1 LRFPLFIAL
10 RYLFSKKSTHV
21 INIIS
26 GISVTGILVGTCA
39 LVILLS
45 AFNGLE
51 SWVVN
56 LYNSFDPDIRV
67 EAKSRKFFQETEL
80 PRTKIL
86 EISGVERVMQVIEEN
101 GLLTHRDAQYVCTI
115 KGVSDELVKMSGL
128 DTMMVEGDFRLNRGQ
143 IPMAVVG
150 SGIAYALSL
159 SLNDLESPLDIY
171 VPKANASFSLNPAEA
186 FHSSSI
192 RSAGIFEVQPE
203 FDLKYIIVPIGFARE
218 LFHRETELSSYEIQ
232 LKPDADLDQVMKSL
246 KALTGEGF
254 AIKNR
259 FQQHELLYKIINA
272 EKWGVFLILA
282 FILLIAI
289 FNVTG
294 SLTMLI
300 VDKSRDIRT
309 LQSLGA
315 SWSVIR
321 LIFFL
326 EGMMISFLGMS
337 IGIVTGLVVVY
348 LQSKFNLVL
357 INGEDAYPVLVKG
370 ADILYISLTVLA
382 IGALASWL
390 PASRTLTKRRL
401 SQLGQADR

>member
-1 LRFPLFIAL
+1 
-10 RYLFSKKSTHV
+10 
-21 INIIS
+21 
-26 GISVTGILVGTCA
+26 
-39 LVILLS
+39 
-45 AFNGLE
+45 
-51 SWVVN
+51 
-56 LYNSFDPDIRV
+56 
-67 EAKSRKFFQETEL
+67 
-80 PRTKIL
+80 
-86 EISGVERVMQVIEEN
+86 
-101 GLLTHRDAQYVCTI
+101 
-115 KGVSDELVKMSGL
+115 MSGL
-128 DTMMVEGDFRLNRGQ
+128 DTMMVEGDFRLNRGK

-159 SLNDLESPLDIY
+159 SLSDLESPLDIY

-192 RSAGIFEVQPE
+192 RTAGIFEVQPE

-232 LKPDADLDQVMKSL
+232 LKPDADVDQVMKSL

-326 EGMMISFLGMS
+326 EGMMISLLGMS

-401 SQLGQADR
+401 SQLGQIDR